1 MRRVKINI
9 QIKNKFLL
17 SENNMIT
24 IVDYGMGNLRSVQKA
39 FEKLNVDAAICTKPE
54 EIANAEKLVLPGVGA
69 FRDAIAELKS
79 KNLVEPILEHIQA
92 EKPFLGICLG
102 LQMLFE
108 ISYEDGEYEGLGVL
122 PGKVV
127 RFENQPDIKI
137 PHMGWNQLNVADD
150 VPIFKDIPQEAYF
163 YFVHSFYVVPTDE
176 NVIAAKTD
184 HGVQFVSAVAK
195 NNMFATQFH
204 PEKSQKY
211 GLKLL
216 DNFARL

>member
-1 MRRVKINI
+1 
-9 QIKNKFLL
+9 
-17 SENNMIT
+17 MIT

-39 FEKLNVDAAICTKPE
+39 FEKLNVEATICTKPE

-79 KNLVEPILEHIQA
+79 QNLVEPILEHIQK
-92 EKPFLGICLG
+92 EKLFLGICLG
-102 LQMLFE
+102 LQLLFE
-108 ISYEDGEYEGLGVL
+108 ISYEDGEWEGLGVL

-127 RFENQPDIKI
+127 RFEDQPDIKI
-137 PHMGWNQLNVADD
+137 PHMGWNQLSVAGD
-150 VPIFKDIPQEAYF
+150 VPIFKDIPSEAYF

-176 NVIAAKTD
+176 NVTAAKTD
-184 HGVQFVSAVAK
+184 HGRQFVSAVAK
-195 NNMFATQFH
+195 NNLFATQFH